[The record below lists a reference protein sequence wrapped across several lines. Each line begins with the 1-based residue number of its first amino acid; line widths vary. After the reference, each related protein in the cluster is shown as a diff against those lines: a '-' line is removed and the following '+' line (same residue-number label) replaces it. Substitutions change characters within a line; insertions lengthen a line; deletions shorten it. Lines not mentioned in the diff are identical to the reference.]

1 MKIKIIEAGYEG
13 FTGQLGVYEFEDGV
27 TVDDIGRGDAAAL
40 GAMLSVVDAETG
52 MNPSETQ
59 RMITMANV
67 PVPVETSG
75 IVAQI
80 ATTSTDLTRADLED
94 IADTSGIKGIREIAE
109 VLSLKGNAISELID
123 KILAAQ
129 DTRIA
134 AAAEAAKFATEAAAK
149 LAAEAEKPGG
159 ETAKA
164 E

>member
-13 FTGQLGVYEFEDGV
+13 FTGQLGIYEFENGI
-27 TVDDIGRGDAAAL
+27 TVDDVGRGDAAAL

-52 MNPSETQ
+52 LNPSETQ
-59 RMITMANV
+59 RMINMAGV
-67 PVPVETSG
+67 PAPVETSG
-75 IVAQI
+75 IVAQT
-80 ATTSTDLTRADLED
+80 AATSTDLTRADLEA
-94 IADTSGIKGIREIAE
+94 IADASGIKGIREIAE
-109 VLSLKGNAISELID
+109 VLSIKGNAISELID

-134 AAAEAAKFATEAAAK
+134 AAAEAVK
-149 LAAEAEKPGG
+149 LAAVAEVQKPGS